1 LLAEFGELAVGR
13 GPNGQDGAVAVRI
26 FDLEADALFEKFVEF
41 DELIRG
47 HAADAV
53 VEADEDV
60 AGGVAAEDFGRLMD
74 LVLGENHRW
83 EI

>member
-1 LLAEFGELAVGR
+1 
-13 GPNGQDGAVAVRI
+13 
-26 FDLEADALFEKFVEF
+26 VEF

-60 AGGVAAEDFGRLMD
+60 AGGVAAEDGRRGVDRM
-74 LVLGENHRW
+74 LGEDHRL

>member
-1 LLAEFGELAVGR
+1 LLAELRELAVGR

-26 FDLEADALFEKFVEF
+26 FDLETDALFEEFVEF

-53 VEADEDV
+53 VETDEDV
-60 AGGVAAEDFGRLMD
+60 AGGVAAEDGRRGVDRM
-74 LVLGENHRW
+74 LGEDHRL